1 MTNECRIRN
10 LASTEE
16 LAALLI
22 QFRTEDEW
30 DCDMDD
36 EWYICG
42 QTEIW
47 VASDGVEFQSYDD
60 ALKYECQWLREEVK
74 DA

>member
-16 LAALLI
+16 FAALLI

-36 EWYICG
+36 E
-42 QTEIW
+42 
-47 VASDGVEFQSYDD
+47 
-60 ALKYECQWLREEVK
+60 
-74 DA
+74 